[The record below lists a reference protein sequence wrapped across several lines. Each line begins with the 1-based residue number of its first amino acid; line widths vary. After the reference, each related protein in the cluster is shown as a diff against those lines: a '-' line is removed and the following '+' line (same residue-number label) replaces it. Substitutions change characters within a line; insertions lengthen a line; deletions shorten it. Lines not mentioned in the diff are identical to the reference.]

1 MQITGDNNQYFRI
14 SKYLEHFTFK
24 SAREKQIDTKLN
36 CAIIIETNFKVFATI
51 KSEEPRENR
60 VIKKILSM
68 LLRSEREGVECEKLF
83 IGEINVEFM
92 KNQIFNRTNITTN
105 EYFDFFKQYT
115 DSSHTL
121 QKDLGRWNKLKFIG
135 LEGPSEESSI
145 PSNIKQEVKLWE
157 HLKDFKDDEM

>member
-1 MQITGDNNQYFRI
+1 MVQITGDNNQYFRI

-24 SAREKQIDTKLN
+24 SAKEKHIDTKLN
-36 CAIIIETNFKVFATI
+36 CSIIIETNFKVFATI
-51 KSEEPRENR
+51 KSEEPRETR

-68 LLRSEREGVECEKLF
+68 LLKSDREGVECEKLF
-83 IGEINVEFM
+83 IGDIEEEFM
-92 KNQIFNRTNITTN
+92 KGQIFNKTGITTKD
-105 EYFDFFKQYT
+105 YFDFFKQYT
-115 DSSHTL
+115 DSSQNL

-157 HLKDFKDDEM
+157 HLKDLKSN